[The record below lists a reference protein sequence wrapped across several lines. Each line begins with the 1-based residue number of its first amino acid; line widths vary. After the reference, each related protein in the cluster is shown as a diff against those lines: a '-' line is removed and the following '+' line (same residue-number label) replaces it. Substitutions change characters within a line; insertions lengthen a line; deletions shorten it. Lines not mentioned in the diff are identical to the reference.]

1 MFREFRSCA
10 DRNDE
15 RDDRQNSGRQ
25 NESQDEQ
32 EDEQDNGVV
41 HSRRRISQIAIS
53 DFGMRI
59 SNFVLLKARNSV
71 QTCLSMTKRLRCQ
84 PTCLLAKIISKT
96 LR

>member
-1 MFREFRSCA
+1 
-10 DRNDE
+10 
-15 RDDRQNSGRQ
+15 
-25 NESQDEQ
+25 
-32 EDEQDNGVV
+32 
-41 HSRRRISQIAIS
+41 
-53 DFGMRI
+53 MRI